1 MDYKVGDT
9 VVYSPFGSTRVK
21 IGVITAK
28 HAIVGHGCQPGFVM
42 TTDVGSGFWGLDSQ
56 ILEVRSAKV

>member
-9 VVYSPFGSTRVK
+9 VVYSPFGSAKVK
-21 IGVITAK
+21 VGVITAK
-28 HAIVGHGCQPGFVM
+28 HAVVGPDCQPGFVM

>member
-21 IGVITAK
+21 N
-28 HAIVGHGCQPGFVM
+28 AIVGHGCQPGFVM
-42 TTDVGSGFWGLDSQ
+42 TTEVGSGFWGLDSQ
-56 ILEVRSAKV
+56 ILEVRPAEV